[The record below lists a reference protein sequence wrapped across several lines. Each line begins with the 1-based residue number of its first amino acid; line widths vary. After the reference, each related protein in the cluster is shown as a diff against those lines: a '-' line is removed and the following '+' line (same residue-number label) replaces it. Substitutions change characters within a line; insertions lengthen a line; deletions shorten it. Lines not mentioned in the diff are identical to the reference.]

1 MAPDGYYT
9 YNSLRVT
16 TTCIHIF
23 NFFFP
28 SQKTY
33 QGPFAVGLIGFLYRA
48 TATTKTAAHS
58 VQNTEPRTAFEKLAG
73 PLQVNKHENLHLR
86 NEIYNNTNS

>member
-1 MAPDGYYT
+1 MALGGYYT

-16 TTCIHIF
+16 STRIHIF
-23 NFFFP
+23 IFSFFLK
-28 SQKTY
+28 KTY
-33 QGPFAVGLIGFLYRA
+33 QGPVVLGLISFLYRA

-73 PLQVNKHENLHLR
+73 PLQVSEHENLHLR
-86 NEIYNNTNS
+86 NEKYNNMIS